1 MRVRADSTQPPS
13 GQLQPPNE
21 AIGAS
26 LPLSNFTME
35 ALGAEAQ
42 KRVDEALH
50 RMQDVDLHDPKVV
63 GLLLALSSSAFIGA
77 SFVVTRM
84 ALQRS
89 SARGVTAP
97 RDGGYG
103 YMREPLWWCGTT
115 AMFVGEVANFS
126 AYAFAPA
133 ILVTPLGAL
142 SIIVS
147 ALLADCMLGERLHAC
162 GLVGC
167 ASCVVGSVVL
177 VSFAPEE
184 QPLHSVDEIWALA
197 TQPLFVA
204 YTLGVGAAVG
214 ALVGF
219 CARRWGESNVLVY
232 IAICSLMGSL
242 SVVSCKALGIALKL
256 TFKGYNQLGKSPTY
270 VFVGAVAVCVATQM
284 NYLNKALDTFNTAL
298 VSSVYYVFFTV
309 SVITASTIMY
319 KDWERNTAE
328 MISGQLFGFL
338 LIVGGVWSLNATR
351 DGAAAFADFA
361 RGVRAAAGALLAEW
375 PPWTRRKELE
385 RRGGRFEPVGAEA
398 AGSDDDEEAEAGRR
412 RGRDDGDDGAGALR
426 RQGAPAAAA
435 NGVEIG

>member
-1 MRVRADSTQPPS
+1 M
-13 GQLQPPNE
+13 
-21 AIGAS
+21 
-26 LPLSNFTME
+26 
-35 ALGAEAQ
+35 
-42 KRVDEALH
+42 
-50 RMQDVDLHDPKVV
+50 
-63 GLLLALSSSAFIGA
+63 LALSSSAFIGA

-232 IAICSLMGSL
+232 IAICSLMAGML
-242 SVVSCKALGIALKL
+242 AVSVIVQGARHRAQADVQGD
-256 TFKGYNQLGKSPTY
+256 NQLGKSPTY

-361 RGVRAAAGALLAEW
+361 RGVRAPPARCSPAAAGRGA
-375 PPWTRRKELE
+375 RC
-385 RRGGRFEPVGAEA
+385 RGGVEPVGAEA
-398 AGSDDDEEAEAGRR
+398 AGSDDEEEAEAGRR

>member
-1 MRVRADSTQPPS
+1 MRGSTQPPS

-147 ALLADCMLGERLHAC
+147 ALLADCMLGERLHAP
-162 GLVGC
+162 
-167 ASCVVGSVVL
+167 SRPS
-177 VSFAPEE
+177 
-184 QPLHSVDEIWALA
+184 
-197 TQPLFVA
+197 
-204 YTLGVGAAVG
+204 
-214 ALVGF
+214 
-219 CARRWGESNVLVY
+219 R
-232 IAICSLMGSL
+232 
-242 SVVSCKALGIALKL
+242 
-256 TFKGYNQLGKSPTY
+256 
-270 VFVGAVAVCVATQM
+270 
-284 NYLNKALDTFNTAL
+284 
-298 VSSVYYVFFTV
+298 
-309 SVITASTIMY
+309 
-319 KDWERNTAE
+319 
-328 MISGQLFGFL
+328 
-338 LIVGGVWSLNATR
+338 
-351 DGAAAFADFA
+351 
-361 RGVRAAAGALLAEW
+361 
-375 PPWTRRKELE
+375 
-385 RRGGRFEPVGAEA
+385 
-398 AGSDDDEEAEAGRR
+398 
-412 RGRDDGDDGAGALR
+412 
-426 RQGAPAAAA
+426 
-435 NGVEIG
+435 